1 MKKKLLYPAF
11 AFAAALIF
19 HALYSI
25 REISAV
31 SKRWQ
36 QITEATP
43 LALYLERQEYFLGFS
58 YALAAAFT
66 AHAIVR
72 FLQNRR
78 SGIAGVVGG
87 MTLSGVLYFAA
98 CFLLGCCGSP
108 MLAVYL
114 SLFGASLLGFTKP
127 FMAILTLTSVV
138 IGYFWMEKRA
148 KAAACCSDGESCQ
161 EQSEIKA
168 K

>member
-1 MKKKLLYPAF
+1 MKKKLLYPTL

-19 HALYSI
+19 HTLYSI
-25 REISAV
+25 WEIAAI

-36 QITEATP
+36 QVIKTTP
-43 LALYLERQEYFLGFS
+43 LAMYIERQEYFLGLS
-58 YALAAAFT
+58 YALAVTFT
-66 AHAIVR
+66 VYAIVS

-127 FMAILTLTSVV
+127 LTAMLTLTSVV
-138 IGYFWMEKRA
+138 IGYFWIEKKRRQPRVVRMANRA
-148 KAAACCSDGESCQ
+148 RNVTKL
-161 EQSEIKA
+161 K
-168 K
+168 